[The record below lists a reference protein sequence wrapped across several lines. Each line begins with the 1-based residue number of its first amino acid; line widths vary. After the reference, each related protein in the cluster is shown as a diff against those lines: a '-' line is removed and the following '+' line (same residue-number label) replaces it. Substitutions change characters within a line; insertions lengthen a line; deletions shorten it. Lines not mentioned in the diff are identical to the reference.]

1 MMRAFA
7 FVIGLFAICANLPA
21 QSDGADPLHI
31 GSVTVSGSIHERYED
46 WDFFQAKG
54 ENSYGYSGSLLRL
67 MFSQKAQSYDWGVE
81 LAAPILLGI
90 PNHAVQAAPLGQ
102 LGLGANYYAA
112 NHNNQN
118 AASVFVKQ
126 AYLRLKGEHSNVR
139 LGRFEFTDGGE
150 VTPKDETLAI

>member
-1 MMRAFA
+1 MSQLTIR
-7 FVIGLFAICANLPA
+7 LFAAITGLLAVCGNLPA

-54 ENSYGYSGSLLRL
+54 ENSYGYSGALLRL
-67 MFSQKAQSYDWGVE
+67 MFSQNEQSYDWGVE

-90 PNHAVQAAPLGQ
+90 PNHAVQPAPLGQ
-102 LGLGANYYAA
+102 LGLGGNYYAA
-112 NHNNQN
+112 NHNDQN

-126 AYLRLKGEHSNVR
+126 A
-139 LGRFEFTDGGE
+139 
-150 VTPKDETLAI
+150 